1 MASMCIPEPAAN
13 VGCMARTQIAI
24 DLELDETAD
33 CPVGTAR
40 LSNGTSRAF
49 HGWLELAQVIDA
61 FTAGNSPSDA
71 TSPGDG
77 RDTRHHRRKEPGE

>member
-1 MASMCIPEPAAN
+1 MCIPEPTAN

-40 LSNGTSRAF
+40 LPDGTSRAF
-49 HGWLELAQVIDA
+49 HGWLELAQAIDA
-61 FTAGNSPSDA
+61 FTAGNGPTTPSPA
-71 TSPGDG
+71 NG
-77 RDTRHHRRKEPGE
+77 RDTRHHRRKESGE